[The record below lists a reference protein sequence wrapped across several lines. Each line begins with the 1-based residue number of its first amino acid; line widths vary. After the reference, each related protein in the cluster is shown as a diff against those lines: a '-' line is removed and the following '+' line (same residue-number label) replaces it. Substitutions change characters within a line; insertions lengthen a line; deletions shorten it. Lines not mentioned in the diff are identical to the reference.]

1 MYKAYIKRVADIVL
15 SVQGIAFLA
24 LPMAVIA
31 LLIKITDPGPVL
43 FRQQR
48 VGRGKKLFAMYKF
61 RSMSMSTPKDCPT
74 HLLYNPGQY
83 ITPIGKILRKTSL
96 DELPQLFNILAGHMS
111 VVGPR
116 PALWNQQDL
125 IALRDKSGAN
135 GLRPGLT
142 GWAQINGRD
151 ELEIPVKAKL
161 DGEYVE
167 KLSFFFDCKCF
178 LGTIVSVLKS
188 DGIVE
193 GGTGEMKKKEEAE
206 KEKVAK

>member
-1 MYKAYIKRVADIVL
+1 MYKAYIKRVADISL
-15 SVQGIAFLA
+15 SVLGIVFLA

-31 LLIKITDPGPVL
+31 LLIKITDPGPVM

-48 VGRGKKLFAMYKF
+48 VGRDKKLFEMYKF
-61 RSMSMSTPKDCPT
+61 RSMRMSTPKDCPT

-125 IALRDKSGAN
+125 IALRDKWGAN

-151 ELEIPVKAKL
+151 ELPVEQKAAL
-161 DGEYVE
+161 DGEYALALDAGFS
-167 KLSFFFDCKCF
+167 KGLIMDIRCFFGTF
-178 LGTIVSVLKS
+178 LAVVTAR
-188 DGIVE
+188 GIHE
-193 GGTGEMKKKEEAE
+193 GSRGNGGKE
-206 KEKVAK
+206 